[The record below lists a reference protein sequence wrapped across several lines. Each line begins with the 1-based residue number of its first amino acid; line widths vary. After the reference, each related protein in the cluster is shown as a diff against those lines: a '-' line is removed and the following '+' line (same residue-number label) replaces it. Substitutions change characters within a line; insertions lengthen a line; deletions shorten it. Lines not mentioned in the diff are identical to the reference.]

1 VVESPEPTNMTPLL
15 DLPKVEM
22 IISLNSL
29 TGFYAPQ
36 TIKLIGYI
44 KHYKVIILIHSG
56 NAHNFIHHHIAQETN

>member
-1 VVESPEPTNMTPLL
+1 VVKSPEPTNMTPLL
-15 DLPKVEM
+15 DPPEVEM

-44 KHYKVIILIHSG
+44 RHQKVIILVHSG
-56 NAHNFIHHHIAQETN
+56 NTHNFIHRHIAQETN